1 MIKIV
6 ESRNDDY
13 LALQELFLQSRR
25 KTFLWTDTSRYKLS
39 DFDESTKN
47 EYILVAFVDEILVGF
62 VSVWLI
68 DNFIHHLYVDEQY
81 HNQSIGSE
89 LLNKVIEKVGYP
101 IRLKCDEKNTKAL
114 RFYKQKGFIE
124 KEKKAFENGFYLLL
138 ELGV

>member
-13 LALQELFLQSRR
+13 LALQELFLQSRQ

-81 HNQSIGSE
+81 HNQSAQ
-89 LLNKVIEKVGYP
+89 NY
-101 IRLKCDEKNTKAL
+101 
-114 RFYKQKGFIE
+114 
-124 KEKKAFENGFYLLL
+124 
-138 ELGV
+138 